1 MIRRTLGF
9 SVAVLLVNAW
19 AGCGGEPAPE
29 PPARP
34 ERPAPTAETTPAAGT
49 APKTSVGGEGFDSEP
64 GEAVSF
70 YSSVVFAHGRPR
82 GSGVLTPVQAMRR
95 RHAQTERSSET
106 VSAIMLQD
114 SRGRTLSRWKL
125 EKLGEDWYQV
135 THLDETGTVLQVD
148 SVTEGGRTIERRHAN
163 GDRISDR
170 CKTYR
175 RDLNDRGQVVIER
188 CLGDG
193 GSPREDGRGIHE
205 WRFEVNAAGHVIS
218 ERAFDVFGRAV
229 PIAEGREGT
238 DPNRMVFSKRYE
250 LNPAGQVVEESVYD
264 AEGRPTEDAE
274 GIHRRAHSYNTEG
287 LATHLVQYEVS
298 GHRAGGPTGV
308 AERRWLYDESGKL
321 TEMGLLNAQGQAA
334 VAPEGYSRVFY
345 EVDNAGRPVL
355 ETFADETGRPISEAA
370 TGAAR
375 LAHRYVDGRRVES
388 QWQDTEGKPKLLA
401 GKGYAMLRF
410 VYDEAGRITEE
421 RRFGVDGAPVTREAA
436 GYAIRKVEYGGDG
449 RVLSER
455 YMDGDE
461 HLVEG
466 PEGWA
471 VRQVT
476 RGAAADG
483 SSRTVIT
490 KTTLGTDE
498 KPVHAAG
505 VPWAK
510 EVIEQNDVGHELS
523 RAYFDALDA
532 PTVDAEGR
540 FHRQERTWSAEG
552 DPERVA
558 WFDVEGKPGTN
569 VKVGAAVMVLEVEGH
584 GREVRRRLLGPDG
597 EATLGTEGWGV
608 REQDLDELGRV
619 VETRYFV
626 TGEEAVGRA
635 SDNAARVRQFYGA
648 GSNLRSQAT
657 FDATGEAL
665 YVSPGGYA
673 RVAYEYD
680 DADRLIATEWL
691 DASNKP
697 VNRDDVFYARVERRL
712 DKLGRVV
719 EERYEDATR
728 SPVIVAGKGY
738 AGVAETYDDQGRRTR
753 EVFLGTDGQPTMT
766 PLGYAQRQIEFEGD
780 RWAVAGE
787 SFMDARGR
795 PAFHN
800 DGYAGVART
809 TDWRGRVTNV
819 KYMDA
824 LGNPVVDRHGAA
836 ERRTI
841 YDGDLLMEERS
852 YDAVGELARAMDGT
866 SGNKR
871 RYDGYGR
878 LMEQTSYDA
887 GNQPVVDGKTGCTTQ
902 RWEYAADG
910 EIARWWCLDV
920 TGHPMLGREGYAE
933 KVERRDL
940 HGWATET
947 AYRGLT
953 GEPVAGPDGW
963 AREVVKYDAR
973 GLVQSRSWSGK
984 DEQPMARF
992 GKAYKVVYEYD
1003 GQGRQTKETWLDAA
1017 DLPVKREDGW
1027 ASLAV
1032 TYDSAGRVIEE
1043 SRLGPDGAPVT
1054 TRQPP
1059 TLRRRYGAH
1068 GLLLEQKWV
1077 DAGGSAAMGPD
1088 GWASERKKYDARG
1101 RVTAVEW
1108 FDASDRPARTGGSVV
1123 GERYILDRYGRVRE
1137 TTTIDA
1143 TGAPADRRDS
1153 SGKAWAIAK
1162 MEFDEAGHVAEQ
1174 SWFDSE
1180 GRPVVGPEGLHLVRF
1195 KWTDQGQVG
1204 WQQRYSAPSRP
1215 APGGWARQSY
1225 TYDQY
1230 GRLALIEYQ
1239 NEMGR
1244 GAPVWNGVGQVRL
1257 GYGAGGRLET
1267 MHYLDMSG
1275 APIDAD
1281 ICYPGAY
1288 CGHAAVTE
1296 ARYIYGAGNS
1306 PVRMELRDKRDK
1318 RTGSLDCAKGE
1329 CF

>member
-1 MIRRTLGF
+1 MMRRTIGCGL
-9 SVAVLLVNAW
+9 AVLLLNPLA
-19 AGCGGEPAPE
+19 ACGGEPP
-29 PPARP
+29 P
-34 ERPAPTAETTPAAGT
+34 ERPTRPEPAVAAPAAPAPAAGDG
-49 APKTSVGGEGFDSEP
+49 AAGAAGDSEP

-70 YSSVVFAHGRPR
+70 YSSVVFAYGRPR
-82 GSGVLTPVQAMRR
+82 GSGALTPVQAMRR
-95 RHAQTERSSET
+95 RHAQTERSSHT

-114 SRGRTLSRWKL
+114 SRGRTLSRWKI

-135 THLDETGTVLQVD
+135 THFDETGVVLQVD
-148 SVTEGGRTIERRHAN
+148 SVTDGGRTIERRRAN
-163 GDRISDR
+163 GERVSDR

-188 CLGDG
+188 CLGDAG
-193 GSPREDGRGIHE
+193 AAREDDRGIHE
-205 WRFEVNAAGHVIS
+205 WRFEVNATGHVIS

-238 DPNRMVFSKRYE
+238 AANRMVFSRRYE
-250 LNPAGQVVEESVYD
+250 LNAAGQIVEESVHD
-264 AEGRPTEDAE
+264 ADGRPTEDAE
-274 GIHRRAHSYNTEG
+274 GVHRRAHSYNSEG
-287 LATHLVQYEVS
+287 LATHLVQYEV
-298 GHRAGGPTGV
+298 GGNRTGGPTGV
-308 AERRWLYDESGKL
+308 AERRWLYDAAGKL
-321 TEMGLLNAQGQAA
+321 TELGLLNAQGQGA

-345 EVDNAGRPVL
+345 EVDNTGRPLV
-355 ETFADETGRPISEAA
+355 ETFADEAGQPVTEAS

-375 LAHRYVDGRRVES
+375 LVHRYVEGRRVET
-388 QWQDTEGKPKLLA
+388 QWQGTDGKPKLLA

-410 VYDEAGRITEE
+410 AYDESGRVTEE
-421 RRFGVDGAPVTREAA
+421 RRFGVDGEPVTREAA
-436 GYAIRKVEYGGDG
+436 GYAIRKLEYGGDG
-449 RVLSER
+449 RVISER
-455 YMDGDE
+455 FMDGSE

-471 VRQVT
+471 VRRVT
-476 RGAAADG
+476 RGPASDG
-483 SSRTVIT
+483 SSRTVT
-490 KTTLGTDE
+490 TRTTLGPDE
-498 KPVHAAG
+498 KPVHGAG

-510 EVIEQNDVGHELS
+510 EVVERNDVGHELS
-523 RAYFDALDA
+523 RAYFDAQDE
-532 PTVDAEGR
+532 PTVGAEGR
-540 FHRQERTWSAEG
+540 FHREERTWGAEG
-552 DPERVA
+552 DLERVA
-558 WFDVEGKPGTN
+558 WFGVDSKPTTN
-569 VKVGAAVMVLEVEGH
+569 AKVGAAAMVLEVEGH
-584 GREVRRRLLGPDG
+584 GREVRRRLLGVDG
-597 EATLGTEGWGV
+597 EPVLGAEGWGV

-619 VETRYFV
+619 VEVRYLV
-626 TGEEAVGRA
+626 TGEEAIGRA
-635 SDNAARVRQFYGA
+635 SDHAARVRNFYGA
-648 GSNLRSQAT
+648 GSNLRSEAT

-680 DADRLIATEWL
+680 GADRLTAIEWL

-719 EERYEDATR
+719 EERYLDATR

-738 AGVAETYDDQGRRTR
+738 AGVAETFDEQGRRTR
-753 EVFLGTDGQPTMT
+753 EVFLGTDGQPTLT

-780 RWAVAGE
+780 RWAVASE
-787 SFMDARGR
+787 SYMDPRGR
-795 PAFHN
+795 PAFHT

-809 TDWRGRVTNV
+809 TDWRGRVTRV

-824 LGNPVVDRHGAA
+824 LGNPVVDRRGAA

-841 YDGDLLMEERS
+841 YEGDLLVEERT
-852 YDAVGELARAMDGT
+852 YDAAGELARAMDGT

-878 LMEQTSYDA
+878 LMERTSYDA
-887 GNQPVVDGKTGCTTQ
+887 GNQPVVDEKTGCTTQ

-920 TGHPMLGREGYAE
+920 TGHPMLGRQGYAE
-933 KVERRDL
+933 KAEQRDL
-940 HGWATET
+940 HGWVTET
-947 AYRGLT
+947 AYRGVT
-953 GEPVAGPDGW
+953 GEPIAGPEGW
-963 AREVVKYDAR
+963 ARETVKYGAR
-973 GLVQSRSWSGK
+973 GLVAERSWVGK

-992 GKAYKVVYEYD
+992 GRAYKVAYEYD
-1003 GQGRQTKETWLDAA
+1003 GQGRQTKETWLDVAG
-1017 DLPVKREDGW
+1017 LPVKRDDGW

-1032 TYDSAGRVIEE
+1032 RYDAAGRVVEE
-1043 SRLGPDGAPVT
+1043 SRLGPDGAPVQ
-1054 TRQPP
+1054 TRVPP

-1068 GLLLEQKWV
+1068 GQLVEERWV
-1077 DAGGSAAMGPD
+1077 DAGGRAEVGPD
-1088 GWASERKKYDARG
+1088 GWASERKRYDSRA

-1108 FDASDRPARTGGSVV
+1108 FDASDKPGRAGGAVV
-1123 GERYILDRYGRVRE
+1123 GERYILDRYGRIRE
-1137 TTTIDA
+1137 TTTVDA
-1143 TGAPADRRDS
+1143 AGAPTDRKDA
-1153 SGKAWAIAK
+1153 SGRSWAIAK
-1162 MEFDEAGHVAEQ
+1162 TEFDEHGHVAEQ

-1195 KWTDQGQVG
+1195 KWTDKGQVG
-1204 WQQRYSAPSRP
+1204 WQQRYGAPSRP

-1230 GRLALIEYQ
+1230 GRLVLIEYQ

-1267 MHYLDMSG
+1267 MNYLDLSG

-1296 ARYIYGAGNS
+1296 ARYVYGSGSN
-1306 PVRMELRDKRDK
+1306 PVRMELRDKRGK
-1318 RTGSLDCAKGE
+1318 RTGSLDCGKGE